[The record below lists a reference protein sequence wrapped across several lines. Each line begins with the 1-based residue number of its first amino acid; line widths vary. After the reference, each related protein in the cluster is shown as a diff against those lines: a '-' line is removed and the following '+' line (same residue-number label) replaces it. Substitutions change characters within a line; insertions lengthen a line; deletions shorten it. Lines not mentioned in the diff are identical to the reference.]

1 MSTTPLFGQYY
12 NNSAQS
18 TYQNSNYKC
27 SMQTSENENMV
38 VFGNKTLE
46 LRDSND
52 NLISSVNLENINVSG
67 ISEWASNSVVVNPGE
82 SILLPGLEYGKSY
95 ETICFRIPDNI
106 IQYNG
111 FENYLNAEF
120 DIFFSTNFKLRSY
133 HIRISLDNNNISDI
147 CSRINQVISG
157 ASISPTINVSLKTL
171 SISHYIVFSS
181 TLEGYEFNIKNFIV
195 YPVWQTSEFPDS
207 PFLTCYD
214 FEDASSSILLSSGI
228 KDSITWAENN
238 TKGESTYTILTGNS
252 ATGYYGHENPVDK
265 DASIYYQTSDS
276 SVNSSIIEPADSSD
290 SSVLG
295 ITPDSTPDSSSLDEI
310 DNYFNHFKDTS
321 LLDSSVSSLL
331 AVYGDKCT
339 YGYRI
344 TDDDALRINP
354 YRYPNGAGQI
364 WMIIPDYP
372 SDISTDNAYIK
383 INHVS
388 SQIPLF
394 YDSGNVGSSTGEILY
409 KRQDVKV
416 IATEKDEIEK
426 YNIDSLKLPVFTLS
440 DTSTDITPEVLES
453 ISRIWQSSYTV
464 NYDSSISDNDTNET
478 EIYKIGMYKYLQ
490 EIDSAGLW
498 TNVSQEYSLITAK
511 DDPNSNSKNLAN
523 SIFIYNP
530 QVYPVKVIYF
540 TAD

>member
-12 NNSAQS
+12 NNSSQS
-18 TYQNSNYKC
+18 TYQSSNYKC
-27 SMQTSENENMV
+27 SLQTSEDENMV

-46 LRDSND
+46 LRDSNE
-52 NLISSVNLENINVSG
+52 NLISSINLGNINVSG
-67 ISEWASNSVVVNPGE
+67 ISEWASNSVIINPGE

-95 ETICFRIPDNI
+95 ETIYFRIPDNI

-120 DIFFSTNFKLRSY
+120 DIFFSSNFKLRSY
-133 HIRISLDNNNISDI
+133 HIQISLDKNNITDI

-157 ASISPTINVSLKTL
+157 ASISPTINVSLKTV

-181 TLEGYEFNIKNFIV
+181 TLEGYEFDIKNFNI
-195 YPVWQTSEFPDS
+195 YPVWQTSEFSDS
-207 PFLTCYD
+207 PFLTCYN
-214 FEDASSSILLSSGI
+214 FEDASSSFLLSSGI

-238 TKGESTYTILTGNS
+238 IKGESTYTIITGNN
-252 ATGYYGHENPVDK
+252 ATGFYGHSDYADK
-265 DASIYYQTSDS
+265 DASIYYQTIDS
-276 SVNSSIIEPADSSD
+276 SSD
-290 SSVLG
+290 SSILQL
-295 ITPDSTPDSSSLDEI
+295 IYSSDSSISEIIPDSSLLDEI
-310 DNYFNHFKDTS
+310 DNYFNHFQNAS
-321 LLDSSVSSLL
+321 LLDASINLL
-331 AVYGDKCT
+331 LNEYGSKCT
-339 YGYRI
+339 YGYGI
-344 TDDDALRINP
+344 SDDESLKVNP
-354 YRYPNGAGQI
+354 FKYPNGAGQI
-364 WMIIPDYP
+364 WMIIPEFP
-372 SDISTDNAYIK
+372 SDITSDNAYIK

-394 YDSGNVGSSTGEILY
+394 YDSGKIDSSTGEILY
-409 KRQDVKV
+409 KKQDVNV

-426 YNIDSLKLPVFTLS
+426 YNVNSLKLPVFTLS
-440 DTSTDITPEVLES
+440 DTSTDITPQVLEN
-453 ISRIWQSSYTV
+453 ISRIWKSSYTV
-464 NYDSSISDNDTNET
+464 IYDPSVADSSINET

-498 TNVSQEYSLITAK
+498 TSISQEYSLITAK
-511 DDPNSNSKNLAN
+511 DDPNTNSKNLAN

>member
-18 TYQNSNYKC
+18 TYQDSNYRC
-27 SMQTSENENMV
+27 SMQTYEDENMV

-52 NLISSVNLENINVSG
+52 NLISSVNLGNINVSG
-67 ISEWASNSVVVNPGE
+67 ISEWASNSVVVNPSE

-106 IQYNG
+106 ILYNG

-133 HIRISLDNNNISDI
+133 HIRISLDNSNISDI

-181 TLEGYEFNIKNFIV
+181 TLEGYEFNIKNFTI

-214 FEDASSSILLSSGI
+214 FEDASRSALLSSGI

-238 TKGESTYTILTGNS
+238 IQGETTYTILTGNV
-252 ATGYYGHENPVDK
+252 ATGYYGHENLVDK

-276 SVNSSIIEPADSSD
+276 SMDSSTIQPVDSSD
-290 SSVLG
+290 SSVSEIIL
-295 ITPDSTPDSSSLDEI
+295 DSSSLDEI
-310 DNYFNHFKDTS
+310 DNYFNHFKDAS
-321 LLDSSVSSLL
+321 LLDSSLSSLL
-331 AVYGDKCT
+331 DIYGDKCT
-339 YGYRI
+339 YGYGI

-372 SDISTDNAYIK
+372 SDISTDSAYIK

-388 SQIPLF
+388 SQLPLF
-394 YDSGNVGSSTGEILY
+394 YDSGTIDSSTGETLF
-409 KRQDVKV
+409 KKQTVNV
-416 IATEKDEIEK
+416 IATEKDEMEK
-426 YNIDSLKLPVFTLS
+426 YNISSLKLPVFTLS
-440 DTSTDITPEVLES
+440 DTSTDITPEVLEN

-464 NYDSSISDNDTNET
+464 NYDSSVSDSSTNET

-523 SIFIYNP
+523 SVFIYNP